1 MSEKSDS
8 TPEQGPSPIG
18 EISQEPSA
26 LEAFLDA
33 NQKRLL
39 VIGILAVLGLVGYVI
54 VTGLQKKGKQDAAA
68 AVAAGR
74 TVPDYTALSK
84 EYEGEVA
91 GGTALLLK
99 AQLLWSD
106 QQQEEAIT
114 AVEEFISNYPEHPSF
129 GNAHTTLGSY
139 LQQVE
144 KLDEAKAAFTKS
156 AESKSATSSIALLS
170 LGDIALQAGE
180 SDKAK
185 EYYDRIITEYEGTHP
200 QVKGFAQERIKL
212 IGVKPPVEKA
222 PEPPKPITPPG
233 GITPPANF
241 PGFKPKPIQP
251 NSPSPTTLPVTPSD
265 PKPVETTA
273 PDTDPEAKTE
283 GSSTEEPAELPEL
296 DTPEETVPPAEGG
309 NPSE

>member
-8 TPEQGPSPIG
+8 KPEQGPSPIG

-39 VIGILAVLGLVGYVI
+39 IVGILAVLCLVGYVI

-74 TVPDYTALSK
+74 TIPDYTALSK

-91 GGTALLLK
+91 GGTALFLK

-106 QQQEEAIT
+106 QQQEEAIN
-114 AVEEFISNYPEHPSF
+114 AVEEFISKYPEHPSF
-129 GNAHTTLGSY
+129 GNALTHLGSY

-144 KLDEAKAAFTKS
+144 RLEEAKEAFTKS

-170 LGDIALQAGE
+170 LGDIALQAGDP
-180 SDKAK
+180 DKAK

-212 IGVKPPVEKA
+212 IGVKPPVEKT
-222 PEPPKPITPPG
+222 PEPTKPITPPEAG
-233 GITPPANF
+233 SAPGNF
-241 PGFKPKPIQP
+241 PGFKPNPAQPTPTVPATDPVKP
-251 NSPSPTTLPVTPSD
+251 PVT
-265 PKPVETTA
+265 
-273 PDTDPEAKTE
+273 
-283 GSSTEEPAELPEL
+283 EPAETTTPETPAEEEPDGAGTEELPVPTE
-296 DTPEETVPPAEGG
+296 TEAPEETTTPTEGG
-309 NPSE
+309 NLSE